1 MKLSSPAFED
11 GGKVPQK
18 ISYIRENVSPELHIE
33 EVPEEAES
41 LALIMDDPDAVEPAG
56 KIWVHWTGWN
66 IPADKEVIS
75 EEEELP
81 VEGTTDFRETGY
93 NGPNPPDGDHEYVL
107 RLYALDKELDLEEG
121 ASRDELEEA
130 MEDHTVEKA
139 ELKGVFEKIES

>member
-1 MKLSSPAFED
+1 MKLSSPEFDD
-11 GGKVPQK
+11 GDKVPEK
-18 ISYIRENVSPELHIE
+18 ISYIRENVNPELRIK
-33 EVPEEAES
+33 EVPEGVES
-41 LALIMDDPDAVEPAG
+41 LALIVDDPDAVEPAG

-75 EEEELP
+75 EGEQLP

-93 NGPNPPDGDHEYVL
+93 NGPNPPDGDHEYVF
-107 RLYALDKELDLEEG
+107 RLYALDTELDLEEG

-130 MEDHTVEKA
+130 MEDHIVEKA